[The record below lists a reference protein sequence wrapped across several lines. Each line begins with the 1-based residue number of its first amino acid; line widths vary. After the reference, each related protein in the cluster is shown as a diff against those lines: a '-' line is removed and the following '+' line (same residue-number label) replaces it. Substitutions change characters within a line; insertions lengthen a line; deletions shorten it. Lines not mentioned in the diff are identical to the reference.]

1 MYCNL
6 EIALCRNKWTCFL
19 NKMYFIKYFA
29 KNNVTTPLNL
39 SFFGHWLKR
48 KTLFLKEISS
58 LLEWKYSQSL

>member
-1 MYCNL
+1 MYCIL
-6 EIALCRNKWTCFL
+6 EIALCRNKWVLFFEQ
-19 NKMYFIKYFA
+19 NVFYQIFP
-29 KNNVTTPLNL
+29 KNSVTTPLNL